1 LKLDG
6 IFEAELVS
14 EIRNHVDQ
22 LLDQLEERHPG
33 TFNSFQEELT
43 SGDHLVISQSISR
56 NAQLIYSTLKHVNQG
71 NEPVLALIDSRNQ
84 PLARIIETNF
94 PGGQEITAAEIRE
107 GLTSENFKRDM
118 TTYFQNLNLKIDESN
133 ARAEDQMCLLWG
145 AAVVAF
151 AAIAIAVIYVIAVL
165 NAVET
170 ANIVHYMWATES
182 ESTASSLLKEQIV
195 NSVATNLY
203 EGE

>member
-1 LKLDG
+1 
-6 IFEAELVS
+6 
-14 EIRNHVDQ
+14 
-22 LLDQLEERHPG
+22 
-33 TFNSFQEELT
+33 
-43 SGDHLVISQSISR
+43 
-56 NAQLIYSTLKHVNQG
+56 
-71 NEPVLALIDSRNQ
+71 
-84 PLARIIETNF
+84 
-94 PGGQEITAAEIRE
+94 
-107 GLTSENFKRDM
+107 
-118 TTYFQNLNLKIDESN
+118 
-133 ARAEDQMCLLWG
+133 MCLLWG

-203 EGE
+203 EGD